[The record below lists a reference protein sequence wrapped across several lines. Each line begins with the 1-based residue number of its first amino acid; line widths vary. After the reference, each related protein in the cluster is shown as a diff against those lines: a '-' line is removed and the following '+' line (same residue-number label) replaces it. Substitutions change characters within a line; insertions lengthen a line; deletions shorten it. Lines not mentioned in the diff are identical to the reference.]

1 MKLTTNFN
9 LSEFNKHNF
18 TITDTIFQNIFELAK
33 NLQVLRD
40 EVKKPIKITSGY
52 RDPSFNKKIGGATQ
66 SRHITGEAAD
76 LKIEGYTPKQ
86 VAAIIEK
93 LIASG
98 KMKQGGLGI
107 YSTWIH
113 YDTFFDGKH
122 PRRWSK

>member
-66 SRHITGEAAD
+66 SRHITGQAAD

-93 LIASG
+93 LIAAG

-113 YDTFFDGKH
+113 YDVRGTAA
-122 PRRWSK
+122 RWTK

>member
-52 RDPSFNKKIGGATQ
+52 RNAEFNAKIKGAIK

-76 LKIEGYTPKQ
+76 FKIEGYTPKQ

-93 LIASG
+93 LIAAG
-98 KMKQGGLGI
+98 KMEQGGLGT
-107 YSTWIH
+107 YSTWVH
-113 YDTFFDGKH
+113 YDVRGTAA
-122 PRRWSK
+122 RWAK

>member
-1 MKLTTNFN
+1 MKLTTNFS
-9 LSEFNKHNF
+9 LSEFNKRNYNVP
-18 TITDTIFQNIFELAK
+18 TDVLRNLIELAK

-52 RDPSFNKKIGGATQ
+52 RPAELNAKVGGVTK

-76 LKIEGYTPKQ
+76 FKIEGYTPKQ

-93 LIASG
+93 LIAAG
-98 KMKQGGLGI
+98 KMKQGGLGT
-107 YSTWIH
+107 YSTWVH
-113 YDTFFDGKH
+113 YDTYFNGKN

>member
-1 MKLTTNFN
+1 MKLTNNFN
-9 LSEFNKHNF
+9 LNEFNKHNF
-18 TITDTIFQNIFELAK
+18 PLTETILRNIQELAK

-66 SRHITGEAAD
+66 SRHITGQAAD

-93 LIASG
+93 LIAAG

-107 YSTWIH
+107 YKTWIH
-113 YDTFFDGKH
+113 YDTFFNGKH